1 MAHIKQDVNLLFLLN
16 LFSFLSMDIRILK
29 NVFTHFAFYK
39 YDSDPTSEHQLQ
51 F

>member
-1 MAHIKQDVNLLFLLN
+1 MAHTEQDMNLLFLLN
-16 LFSFLSMDIRILK
+16 FFSFLSMDIRILK

-39 YDSDPTSEHQLQ
+39 YDSDPTSDHQLQ

>member
-1 MAHIKQDVNLLFLLN
+1 
-16 LFSFLSMDIRILK
+16 MDIRILK